1 MTETTSA
8 FRPEIQQSCSNR
20 DEHGNVTENVEE
32 LYPFCISK
40 FKHDARNSCCIR
52 GNKVRNGRNASVL
65 VLQRVA
71 ISYANMGLSSKM
83 AQCTNLTGK
92 KREQR
97 AGDHRCEQVNKQN
110 SSQRKMKPELPLT
123 NM

>member
-20 DEHGNVTENVEE
+20 DEYGNVTENVEE

-40 FKHDARNSCCIR
+40 FKHDARNSCCIQ
-52 GNKVRNGRNASVL
+52 GNKVENGRNASVL

-83 AQCTNLTGK
+83 AQCNAPILQARSGNDMP
-92 KREQR
+92 EIID
-97 AGDHRCEQVNKQN
+97 ANKQTTKTPR
-110 SSQRKMKPELPLT
+110 SGK
-123 NM
+123 